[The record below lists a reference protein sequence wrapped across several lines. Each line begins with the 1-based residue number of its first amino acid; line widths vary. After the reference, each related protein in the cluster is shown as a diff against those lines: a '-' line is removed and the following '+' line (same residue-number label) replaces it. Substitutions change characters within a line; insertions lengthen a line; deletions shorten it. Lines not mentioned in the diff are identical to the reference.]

1 MMGSSSM
8 ILMVIMSPAVVND
21 TPTSLEDADSIR
33 SSVTSGK
40 GSLVGLNGKHCCSP
54 TVALDPKKRAT
65 FMGLKSEPTA

>member
-21 TPTSLEDADSIR
+21 TSWSWEDAESIR
-33 SSVTSGK
+33 SSVNSGK

-54 TVALDPKKRAT
+54 TVALAPKERVT